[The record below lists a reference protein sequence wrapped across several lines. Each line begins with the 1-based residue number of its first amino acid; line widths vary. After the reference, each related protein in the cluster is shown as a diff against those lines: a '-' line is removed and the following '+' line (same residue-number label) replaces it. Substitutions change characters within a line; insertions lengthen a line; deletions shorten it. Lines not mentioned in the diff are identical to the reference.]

1 MKVSIWV
8 KKDDVTKGSIT
19 DYYNICP
26 QGSNWSDYVQVLIDA
41 DEFCLLEDK
50 RLDAESLEEELDNQ
64 PFADQI

>member
-8 KKDDVTKGSIT
+8 KKDDIIKGNIT

-26 QGSNWSDYVQVLIDA
+26 QQTNWPEYFQVTIDS

-50 RLDAESLEEELDNQ
+50 RLDIESFEEDQDNQ
-64 PFADQI
+64 PFAD